1 MVRFCKKRGILS
13 LALLLSL
20 VLLLPLLTGCQ
31 RTRTKTGNVVNI
43 YNWGEYID
51 PSLLKQFEGETGIK
65 VVYSTFATNED
76 LFVKIQSGGANYD
89 LICPSDYMLDKMKK
103 AGLLEKIDY
112 DKIPNMEYID
122 KEFLYQAYD
131 PTQEYSVPYFWGTV
145 GIVYNKT
152 MVHEV
157 VDSWDILWK
166 EDYRRNIL
174 MMDSTRDSFAIGL
187 IRRGY
192 SLNSEREEELAEA
205 QQDLIAQRPLVY
217 AYLVDQ
223 IKDVMI
229 NDECALAV
237 MFSGD
242 AVEALERNE
251 NLDYVIPREGTNIW
265 FDAWAIPKGAAN
277 KENAEA
283 FINFMSRPDIM
294 AINAQYVGYSLPSTA
309 GKEALPEDLQDDP
322 VAYPDLDSV
331 DHLEAFKDMGDFT
344 KVYNELWQDVK
355 NQ

>member
-13 LALLLSL
+13 LAFLLSL

-51 PSLLKQFEGETGIK
+51 PSLLKQFEEETGIK

-103 AGLLEKIDY
+103 AGLLEKINY
-112 DKIPNMEYID
+112 DKIPNMKHID
-122 KEFLYQAYD
+122 PEFLYHAYD
-131 PTQEYSVPYFWGTV
+131 PDQEYSVPYFWGTV

-166 EDYRRNIL
+166 EDYRRNL
-174 MMDSTRDSFAIGL
+174 MMMDSTRDSFAIGL

-192 SLNSEREEELAEA
+192 SVNSDKREELEEA
-205 QQDLIAQRPLVY
+205 QKDLIAQRPLVY

-265 FDAWAIPKGAAN
+265 FDAWAIPKGAPN

-322 VAYPDLDSV
+322 VAYADLDSV
-331 DHLEAFKDMGDFT
+331 GHLEAFKDMGDFT

>member
-1 MVRFCKKRGILS
+1 MARFCSNKRV
-13 LALLLSL
+13 LSL
-20 VLLLPLLTGCQ
+20 VFVLSLILLPLMTGCQ
-31 RTRTKTGNVVNI
+31 KKQSGTGQVVNI

-51 PSLLKQFEGETGIK
+51 PGLLNRFEKETGIK

-76 LFVKIQSGGANYD
+76 LFVKIQSGGSSYD

-103 AGLLEKIDY
+103 AGLLEKINY
-112 DKIPNMEYID
+112 DKIPNMKHID
-122 KEFLYQAYD
+122 PEFLHHAYD
-131 PTQEYSVPYFWGTV
+131 PDQEYSVPYFWGTV

-166 EDYRRNIL
+166 EDYRRNL
-174 MMDSTRDSFAIGL
+174 MMMDSTRDSFAIGL

-192 SLNSEREEELAEA
+192 SVNSDKREELEEA
-205 QQDLIAQRPLVY
+205 QKDLIAQRPLVY

-265 FDAWAIPKGAAN
+265 FDAWAIPKGAPN

>member
-1 MVRFCKKRGILS
+1 MACFCSKKRV
-13 LALLLSL
+13 LSL
-20 VLLLPLLTGCQ
+20 VLVLSLILLPLLTGCQ
-31 RTRTKTGNVVNI
+31 KNQSRTGQVVNI

-51 PSLLKQFEGETGIK
+51 PGLLNRFEKETGIK

-76 LFVKIQSGGANYD
+76 LFVKIQSGGSSYD

-122 KEFLYQAYD
+122 KEFLYHAYD
-131 PTQEYSVPYFWGTV
+131 PDQEYSVPYFWGTV

-166 EDYRRNIL
+166 EDYRRNL
-174 MMDSTRDSFAIGL
+174 MMMDSTRDSFAIGL

-192 SLNSEREEELAEA
+192 SVNSDKREELEEA
-205 QQDLIAQRPLVY
+205 QKDLIAQRPLVY

-265 FDAWAIPKGAAN
+265 FDAWAIPKGAPN

>member
-1 MVRFCKKRGILS
+1 MVHFCKKKGM
-13 LALLLSL
+13 LALALVLSL
-20 VLLLPLLTGCQ
+20 VLFLPLLTGC
-31 RTRTKTGNVVNI
+31 RKTRTTTGNVVNI

-51 PSLLKQFEGETGIK
+51 PSLVKQFEEETGIK

-122 KEFLYQAYD
+122 KKFLHQAYD

-152 MVHEV
+152 MVHEE

-192 SLNSEREEELAEA
+192 SLNSEKEEELAEA

-251 NLDYVIPREGTNIW
+251 NLAYVIPKEGTNIW

-294 AINAQYVGYSLPSTA
+294 AINAEYIGYSLPSTA
-309 GKEALPEDLQDDP
+309 GKEALPEEVREDP
-322 VAYPDLDSV
+322 VAYPDLSRV
-331 DHLEAFKDMGDFT
+331 DRLEAFKDMGDFT
-344 KVYNELWQDVK
+344 QVYNELWQDVK